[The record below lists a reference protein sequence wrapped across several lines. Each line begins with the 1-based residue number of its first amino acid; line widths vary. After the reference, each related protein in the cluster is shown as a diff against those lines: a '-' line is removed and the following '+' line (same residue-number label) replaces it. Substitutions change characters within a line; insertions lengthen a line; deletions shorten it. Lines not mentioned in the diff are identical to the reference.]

1 MNGVA
6 IIIELSNPAFLLS
19 FQFLLIHSLKGQF
32 GNCYQLKDQ
41 NPSIRLLSVLPLPT
55 QHFIFSNQVLD
66 KNTDLISDYIFT
78 PMLHDLVK
86 NLLF

>member
-1 MNGVA
+1 LFNKGSAKGLFNLFSLMNGVA

-32 GNCYQLKDQ
+32 GNCNQLKDQ

-55 QHFIFSNQVLD
+55 QHLD
-66 KNTDLISDYIFT
+66 RI
-78 PMLHDLVK
+78 
-86 NLLF
+86 LLFFKSSIR